1 MKHVIG
7 VTSLV
12 FALVVSSWGQQPAAS
27 AGADNSAL
35 EQHIRDLEDR
45 IIALEGQVRLLKAQ
59 GSAPATTAPPPA
71 EAEAASAPANPSPST
86 AEPTSAPVA
95 PTVGA
100 RSNGDGYNARRC
112 NRGRWSV
119 CG

>member
-12 FALVVSSWGQQPAAS
+12 FALVVSSWAQQPAAP

-59 GSAPATTAPPPA
+59 GSAPAATPSPSA
-71 EAEAASAPANPSPST
+71 EAVAASAPANPSPST
-86 AEPTSAPVA
+86 AEPVQLPSRQHRNPLKRLWSQL
-95 PTVGA
+95 PGA
-100 RSNGDGYNARRC
+100 
-112 NRGRWSV
+112 
-119 CG
+119 

>member
-59 GSAPATTAPPPA
+59 GSAPATTTPPPA
-71 EAEAASAPANPSPST
+71 EA
-86 AEPTSAPVA
+86 AELALKVLFTIVSEPLF
-95 PTVGA
+95 
-100 RSNGDGYNARRC
+100 
-112 NRGRWSV
+112 WL
-119 CG
+119 